1 MIDHDHEPDYEP
13 QPRRAPAGLYATLA
27 VSVLAVVVLVLAL
40 RPDSDDPAPA
50 AGPGWIER
58 HTVLLTVLFMVV
70 ADVILLVS
78 FTRDIRRRAPEQA
91 ALWCLV
97 LLIGGLLGAVLW
109 LAARPPL
116 PDR

>member
-1 MIDHDHEPDYEP
+1 MDDLDYESP
-13 QPRRAPAGLYATLA
+13 PPRRLPAGLIFAVL

-40 RPDSDDPAPA
+40 QPSEPAWQEAP
-50 AGPGWIER
+50 AGPGWLET
-58 HTVLLTVLFMVV
+58 HKVLVAFTALFV
-70 ADVILLVS
+70 ADIILLVS
-78 FTRDIRRRAPEQA
+78 FARDIRRRAPEQA

-116 PDR
+116 PRD